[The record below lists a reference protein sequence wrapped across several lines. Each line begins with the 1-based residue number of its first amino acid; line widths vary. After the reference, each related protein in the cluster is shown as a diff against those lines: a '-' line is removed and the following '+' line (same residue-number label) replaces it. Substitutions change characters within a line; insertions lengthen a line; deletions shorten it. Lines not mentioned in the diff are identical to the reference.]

1 MTEACTLIIFGATGN
16 LAQVK
21 LLPALY
27 HLEAAAGL
35 LSSDRIV
42 CPGAQ
47 NSARKDGS
55 SMCAKPSPSARATLQ
70 AQLRHYVLPPHAL
83 PPG

>member
-27 HLEAAAGL
+27 HLEAAGL
-35 LSSDRIV
+35 LSSGIRIV
-42 CPGAQ
+42 
-47 NSARKDGS
+47 
-55 SMCAKPSPSARATLQ
+55 
-70 AQLRHYVLPPHAL
+70 
-83 PPG
+83 